1 MDESLALVYSLFPVL
16 KDRAH
21 QKAGSLSG
29 GEQQMLVIAR
39 ALMTR
44 PKLIMLDEPSQGLA
58 PKIVGEVFKAI
69 DKLKTEIGL
78 TILLVEQ
85 DVKASLAASD
95 MVYILHEGRVKA
107 HGKAEDLEKSR
118 EIREAYLGI

>member
-1 MDESLALVYSLFPVL
+1 
-16 KDRAH
+16 
-21 QKAGSLSG
+21 
-29 GEQQMLVIAR
+29 
-39 ALMTR
+39 
-44 PKLIMLDEPSQGLA
+44 LA

>member
-1 MDESLALVYSLFPVL
+1 
-16 KDRAH
+16 
-21 QKAGSLSG
+21 
-29 GEQQMLVIAR
+29 MLVIGR

-44 PKLIMLDEPSQGLA
+44 PKLIMLDEPSQALA
-58 PKIVGEVFKAI
+58 PKLAGEVFQTIAR
-69 DKLKTEIGL
+69 LKTEIGL

-107 HGKAEDLEKSR
+107 SGKAEDLEKSR
-118 EIREAYLGI
+118 EIREAYLGV